1 VLCHEHYRRAG
12 VRLARMVVSH
22 TKQLFKSLPVT
33 GVGTATGSA
42 LVLVVKFK
50 AYVAMLRCWCTS
62 PDAREKK

>member
-1 VLCHEHYRRAG
+1 MSKLCTRTVRVRRVASICG
-12 VRLARMVVSH
+12 E
-22 TKQLFKSLPVT
+22 
-33 GVGTATGSA
+33 